1 MSTLKEM
8 AMMNM
13 EEILYLEGVTTLSHG
28 LDKYLK
34 ETPVWS
40 ESRLNRISELA
51 TNLGSAKL
59 VKQAENI
66 LTRYKEILDMLRK
79 RQETLHRAEERLSV
93 GATKH
98 YLCWQFE
105 SEWDNFSRNTL
116 QFVFSFLESWSTFL
130 CSQNPKNFLV
140 FLECLNC
147 RKSNY
152 I

>member
-13 EEILYLEGVTTLSHG
+13 EEILYLEGVTTLSRG

-66 LTRYKEILDMLRK
+66 LTRYKEILDMLWK

-93 GATKH
+93 GVTKH
-98 YLCWQFE
+98 Y
-105 SEWDNFSRNTL
+105 
-116 QFVFSFLESWSTFL
+116 
-130 CSQNPKNFLV
+130 
-140 FLECLNC
+140 
-147 RKSNY
+147 
-152 I
+152 

>member
-1 MSTLKEM
+1 
-8 AMMNM
+8 MNM
-13 EEILYLEGVTTLSHG
+13 EEILCLEGVTTLSHG

-51 TNLGSAKL
+51 TNLGSPKL

-93 GATKH
+93 GVTKH
-98 YLCWQFE
+98 YLCWHFNLNGIIFPE
-105 SEWDNFSRNTL
+105 TL
-116 QFVFSFLESWSTFL
+116 QFVFPCLE
-130 CSQNPKNFLV
+130 
-140 FLECLNC
+140 
-147 RKSNY
+147 
-152 I
+152 

>member
-98 YLCWQFE
+98 YLCWHLNLNGITFPE
-105 SEWDNFSRNTL
+105 TL
-116 QFVFSFLESWSTFL
+116 YNL
-130 CSQNPKNFLV
+130 CSLSWNRGALFFVHRIPRIF
-140 FLECLNC
+140 
-147 RKSNY
+147 
-152 I
+152 